1 MLTRRRG
8 KNVSGRFQSVE
19 RLAFHP
25 ADEFGLSN
33 GSLFTQRTN
42 SACRKAHFCVGEAP
56 PVWVFIKITPRR
68 RKPFWVEVAFCP
80 ADEFGLPNGSLL
92 HWGST
97 TRPGFGQNC
106 AISVK
111 TVQFGRPSVQ
121 VGAKSALRGERSCYI
136 LRNFNVIGGLMKKVF
151 AMAVAAAMAVVPSF
165 AAVELSGDFYV
176 SPISSRRIDFGGET
190 GKDRLH
196 ELFPVGTQLSATFFF
211 GEMKTFN
218 VGLNLGLG
226 WDRVRFVQHDGR
238 HRLDGG
244 WNAAFQAGPAFEF
257 SFGRH
262 SLFVSPG
269 AFFNVMNAWDERG
282 HSGVYDSALSFE
294 YGVHINGAYRF
305 WVVQRE
311 KFNLALNFGADYS
324 VGRGRFGYGTL
335 DDSGDSWKDVWDLGD
350 WCDVFSVQRLKVYTG
365 VTFRLGK

>member
-1 MLTRRRG
+1 
-8 KNVSGRFQSVE
+8 
-19 RLAFHP
+19 
-25 ADEFGLSN
+25 
-33 GSLFTQRTN
+33 
-42 SACRKAHFCVGEAP
+42 
-56 PVWVFIKITPRR
+56 
-68 RKPFWVEVAFCP
+68 
-80 ADEFGLPNGSLL
+80 
-92 HWGST
+92 
-97 TRPGFGQNC
+97 
-106 AISVK
+106 
-111 TVQFGRPSVQ
+111 
-121 VGAKSALRGERSCYI
+121 
-136 LRNFNVIGGLMKKVF
+136 MKKVF

-165 AAVELSGDFYV
+165 AAVERSGDFYV

-196 ELFPVGTQLSATFFF
+196 ELFPAGTQVSATFFF
-211 GEMKTFN
+211 GEMRAFN

-282 HSGVYDSALSFE
+282 HSGMYDSALSFE
-294 YGVHINGAYRF
+294 NGVNINGAYRF
-305 WVVQRE
+305 WGVQRE

-335 DDSGDSWKDVWDLGD
+335 DESSDSWKDVWNLGD